1 LSTAQRSDTLPHATL
16 NRRASSRP
24 EDRVRDFVVRSQARN
39 EVTGCTARREIRK
52 SRLYDDTPAKVPNLA
67 KRYQRYRQILQ
78 PRSAEALSCRQF
90 ELRPIR
96 SVEMMGRKKSG
107 LFRSAEKRR
116 RKRRS
121 PNGRTKRFA
130 VAMALAI
137 FSYQPAAADEND
149 PFEAN
154 NRLFHNFNISV
165 DQFVYRPV
173 AHAYGAVTPGVVM
186 QGISN
191 MSSNLSVPGIVLNN
205 ILQLDVDSA
214 LINTARFTINT
225 TLGVGGLLDVAA
237 GLGMQGQTTDFGE
250 TFYTYGVSSG
260 PYLVLPLIG
269 PSNTRD
275 AVGTLAGLAL
285 NPVNRVL
292 SGDALAGAALV
303 KGLDFL
309 GARYTNSDFLDSLL
323 HDNEESY
330 TEIKLYFEQ
339 NRKYRLEGAYSLE
352 FIDPFGVYDE

>member
-1 LSTAQRSDTLPHATL
+1 MPTAQRSDTSPHATL

-24 EDRVRDFVVRSQARN
+24 EDRIHDFVVRSQARN
-39 EVTGCTARREIRK
+39 KVTGCTARREIRK

-67 KRYQRYRQILQ
+67 TRSQRYRQILQ
-78 PRSAEALSCRQF
+78 LQSAEALVCRQL
-90 ELRPIR
+90 ELMPIR
-96 SVEMMGRKKSG
+96 SVEMMGGKKFG
-107 LFRSAEKRR
+107 LFRSAEMRR
-116 RKRRS
+116 RKRCS
-121 PNGRTKRFA
+121 PGGRTERFA
-130 VAMALAI
+130 VALALAI

-250 TFYTYGVSSG
+250 TFYTYGASSG

-339 NRKYRLEGAYSLE
+339 NRQYRLEGAYSVE

>member
-1 LSTAQRSDTLPHATL
+1 MRRS
-16 NRRASSRP
+16 
-24 EDRVRDFVVRSQARN
+24 ARN
-39 EVTGCTARREIRK
+39 KKIPAILRYARQGPQSCHTIPTL
-52 SRLYDDTPAKVPNLA
+52 SPIPA
-67 KRYQRYRQILQ
+67 I
-78 PRSAEALSCRQF
+78 ALCGQF
-90 ELRPIR
+90 ELISIR
-96 SVEMMGRKKSG
+96 SVEMMCRKKLS
-107 LFRSAEKRR
+107 LFRDSEMRR
-116 RKRRS
+116 RKRCS
-121 PNGRTKRFA
+121 PGGRTKRFA
-130 VAMALAI
+130 VALALAI

-330 TEIKLYFEQ
+330 TEIRLYFEQ